1 MYDGFINAAKEVFG
15 GKAKVVIDRFH
26 VAKQYRSSF
35 DDLRKK
41 ELYRLK
47 KELDVDE
54 YKKLKNVMW
63 IVRKKACDLKETEL
77 VTLNLLFKH
86 SPILELA
93 YVLRNELTNIF
104 DERIS
109 KIKAKSKL
117 NSWIRK
123 VRKSGLTCFDKF
135 ISTLEKLM
143 DEILNYFIHRYN
155 SGFVEGL
162 NNKVKVLKRRCYG
175 LLNHK
180 NLFRR
185 LYLDIRGYDLFSS

>member
-15 GKAKVVIDRFH
+15 KKTKVVIDRFH

-47 KELDVDE
+47 KELDADE
-54 YKKLKNVMW
+54 YNKLKNVMW
-63 IVRKKACDLKETEL
+63 IVRKKACDLKEKEL
-77 VTLNLLFKH
+77 ITLNLLFKH

-93 YVLRNELTNIF
+93 YVLRNELTDIF
-104 DERIS
+104 DEHVS
-109 KIKAKSKL
+109 KRKAKSKL

-135 ISTLEKLM
+135 ILTLEKLM
-143 DEILNYFIHRYN
+143 DEILNYFIHRYT

-175 LLNHK
+175 LLNHE
-180 NLFRR
+180 NMFRR
-185 LYLDIRGYDLFSS
+185 LYLDMRGYEIFSL

>member
-15 GKAKVVIDRFH
+15 NKVKVVIDRFH
-26 VAKQYRSSF
+26 VAKLYRKSF

-47 KELDVDE
+47 KELHSEE
-54 YKKLKNVMW
+54 YKKLKNIMW
-63 IVRKKACDLKETEL
+63 ILRKKTADLKEDEL
-77 VTLNLLFKH
+77 ATLKLLFTH
-86 SPILELA
+86 SPVLELS
-93 YVLRNELTNIF
+93 YTLRNEMTDIF
-104 DERIS
+104 DEHIS
-109 KIKAKSKL
+109 KKQANNKIK
-117 NSWIRK
+117 SWIRK

-135 ISTLEKLM
+135 ISTLESLM

-162 NNKVKVLKRRCYG
+162 NNKVKVIKRRCYG
-175 LLNHK
+175 LLNHD

-185 LYLDIRGYDLFSS
+185 LYLDVRGYSLFLR